1 MLVPRAQMDR
11 AARIAKVAA
20 DRLVVGDPR
29 DDATDIGPVVSRQQ
43 YDRVQRLIGLALEE
57 GAQLVT
63 GGLGRPDGLAR
74 GYYVRPTVFSHV
86 ANEMTIAREE
96 VFGPVLVIIGYDSD
110 DDAIR
115 IANDSPY
122 GLYGYVSSPDL
133 ERARAVARRIRSGM
147 IEVNAAGIDIRAPFG
162 GYKRSGNGREY
173 GRRGFE
179 EFLEVKSIAGYS
191 GAPT

>member
-11 AARIAKVAA
+11 AATIAGAAA
-20 DRLVVGDPR
+20 DGIVVGDPQ
-29 DDATDIGPVVSRQQ
+29 DDATDIGPVVSLTQ
-43 YDRVQRLIGLALEE
+43 YDRVQRLIGLAIEE
-57 GAQLVT
+57 GAHLVA

-86 ANEMTIAREE
+86 ASEMAIAREE
-96 VFGPVLVIIGYDSD
+96 VFGPVLVIIGYDSEA
-110 DDAIR
+110 DAIR
-115 IANDSPY
+115 IANDSSY

-133 ERARAVARRIRSGM
+133 DRARTVARRIRSGM

-162 GYKRSGNGREY
+162 GYRRSGNGREY

-179 EFLEVKSIAGYS
+179 EFLEVKSLQL
-191 GAPT
+191 